1 MTRGI
6 FFFYAKR
13 RKFLFLRFSRQNV
26 TSDMWPSSHMR
37 KPATRLG
44 PQAGFASRETSTLSA
59 FAGRERRLAKF
70 RRSGADSGLLVKQY
84 PPTNIEICRSLL
96 LPSFRSLALSTPNVM
111 DTFNDIQIWIYQMI
125 FKTRGR
131 GGTGSPMQ
139 GSVSIQCIVDHS

>member
-1 MTRGI
+1 MT
-6 FFFYAKR
+6 
-13 RKFLFLRFSRQNV
+13 
-26 TSDMWPSSHMR
+26 
-37 KPATRLG
+37 PATPTGDPGPGTRL
-44 PQAGFASRETSTLSA
+44 L
-59 FAGRERRLAKF
+59 LALPVI
-70 RRSGADSGLLVKQY
+70 RDSGLLKKQY

-139 GSVSIQCIVDHS
+139 GSVLIQCIVDHS